1 MGFIRVKDP
10 AEKIIGRNV
19 LRDQTNQVYQELRN
33 RILTGK
39 LKPAEHLP
47 EVTLAAELKVS
58 RNTMRKALLKL
69 QSDNLVV
76 IEKNK
81 RARVRSF
88 TLEEVLQYL
97 EVRELLD
104 CFILRQSF
112 PLLGNAE
119 LVEMSKIL
127 SDVKRFLDE
136 HEILKC
142 HEQILLYYNVLYR
155 ICPNRPA
162 VEMILMLRNQLKR
175 FNLKTLLIPGRGE
188 KSFDE
193 HKGILSALERGELD
207 TAEKLLHVHLS
218 NIREVVQ
225 KHFEFFL

>member
-1 MGFIRVKDP
+1 L
-10 AEKIIGRNV
+10 N
-19 LRDQTNQVYQELRN
+19 
-33 RILTGK
+33 GK

-58 RNTMRKALLKL
+58 RNTIRKALLKL
-69 QSDNLVV
+69 ESDNLIV
-76 IEKNK
+76 IEDNK
-81 RARVRSF
+81 RARVRCF

-104 CFILRQSF
+104 CFILRQCF

-119 LVEMSKIL
+119 LEEMRNIL
-127 SDVKRFLDE
+127 SDVKRYLDE

-142 HEQILLYYNVLYR
+142 HEHILLYYNVLYR

-188 KSFDE
+188 ESFNE
-193 HKGILSALERGELD
+193 HKGVLAALEQGELD
-207 TAEKLLHVHLS
+207 TAEKLMHVHLS